1 MSTLKHQ
8 ADDKFLAVEDYVVED
23 YELLDRM
30 IELHDFEDEA
40 DEKAEEEFSEEI
52 EAAVDFYINALIKDL
67 RCDRK
72 RSQTRS

>member
-52 EAAVDFYINALIKDL
+52 EAAVDSYINALIKD
-67 RCDRK
+67 R
-72 RSQTRS
+72 RSIS